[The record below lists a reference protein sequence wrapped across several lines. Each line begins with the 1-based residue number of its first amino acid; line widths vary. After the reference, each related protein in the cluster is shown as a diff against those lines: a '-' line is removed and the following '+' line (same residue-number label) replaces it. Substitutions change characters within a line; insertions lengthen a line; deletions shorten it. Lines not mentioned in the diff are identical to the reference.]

1 MLTKAEKSAK
11 NPKSAIEIYTY
22 EPSALT
28 PTRTNISHQTNKA
41 SQKAQKVRA
50 NAEK

>member
-1 MLTKAEKSAK
+1 MQTKAEKSAK
-11 NPKSAIEIYTY
+11 NPKSAPETYTY
-22 EPSALT
+22 EPPALT
-28 PTRTNISHQTNKA
+28 PTRTTISPLTKKV